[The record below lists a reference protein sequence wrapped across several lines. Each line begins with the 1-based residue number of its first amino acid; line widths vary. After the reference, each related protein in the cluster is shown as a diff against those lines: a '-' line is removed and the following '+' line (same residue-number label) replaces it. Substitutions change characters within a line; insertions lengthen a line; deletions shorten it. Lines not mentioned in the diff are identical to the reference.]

1 MNRCSGINFCGVYIK
16 ESCLFEVVSAVFSIH
31 LGIFIT
37 VQYYAYKL
45 HLKEFHMPSTRLTY
59 CCAANS
65 AECLVFTTGLRVPS
79 RTKRIYS
86 RPNGSTQ
93 VHRGYFLL
101 L

>member
-45 HLKEFHMPSTRLTY
+45 HLEVSHAVNK
-59 CCAANS
+59 ANV
-65 AECLVFTTGLRVPS
+65 LLRS
-79 RTKRIYS
+79 
-86 RPNGSTQ
+86 Q
-93 VHRGYFLL
+93 QC
-101 L
+101 